1 MRTRSA
7 IRKTVMKLPLSG
19 IRAAVP
25 VFLALSMIGLTARPT
40 TGQANP
46 KFKVLVLG
54 LPDSNHPQTGAA
66 GIKAVQEL
74 SAGQD
79 YTVDASTDYS
89 KVNDATLA
97 NYQVI
102 LSVMAWQG
110 EMPAASQQAF
120 QKFIESGKGWMG
132 FHTSTLAGIQSP
144 AWAWYDT
151 WVGGITFKGHP
162 ATRMNGTVKQ
172 ETDAASHPV
181 LQGVPASFSIH
192 EEWYAWNKSP
202 RAGANIKVLAT
213 VDESSYQPAGT
224 AMGADHPVLW
234 SNTKYGPMMLTSLG
248 HEPEA
253 FSNANL
259 RKLIANAIPWLA
271 KSTVT
276 AVSPTLQMKAARTA
290 PAALRWDGHHLTA
303 VRSAAPEAPLDAMG
317 RSLGIP
323 ARP

>member
-1 MRTRSA
+1 MRTLNA
-7 IRKTVMKLPLSG
+7 IREPVMKKPLSA
-19 IRAAVP
+19 IRAAVS
-25 VFLALSMIGLTARPT
+25 VFLALAILGPAAGRLRA
-40 TGQANP
+40 QANP

-89 KVNDATLA
+89 KVNDASLA

-110 EMPAASQQAF
+110 EMPAASQKSF
-120 QKFIESGKGWMG
+120 EKFIQSGKGWMG
-132 FHTSTLAGIQSP
+132 FHTSTLAGIASP
-144 AWAWYDT
+144 AWPWYDT

-162 ATRMNGTVKQ
+162 ATRMNGTVKL
-172 ETDAASHPV
+172 ETSPAAASHPV
-181 LQGVPASFSIH
+181 LAGVPASFSIH

-202 RAGANIKVLAT
+202 RGAADIQILAT

-259 RKLIANAIPWLA
+259 RKLISNAIPWLA
-271 KSTVT
+271 KSSVT
-276 AVSPTLQMKAARTA
+276 AVSPTLQPMRKSS
-290 PAALRWDGHHLTA
+290 PVLSWDGTRLRISETIPGA
-303 VRSAAPEAPLDAMG
+303 ASADVMG
-317 RSLGIP
+317 RLLALP
-323 ARP
+323 VR

>member
-1 MRTRSA
+1 MPVPQPRGYV
-7 IRKTVMKLPLSG
+7 IPQPLSSRSLR
-19 IRAAVP
+19 ILATLCVLSILASAVP
-25 VFLALSMIGLTARPT
+25 LRA
-40 TGQANP
+40 QANP

-74 SAGQD
+74 SAGLD

-110 EMPAASQQAF
+110 EMPAASQKAF
-120 QKFIESGKGWMG
+120 EKFIESGKGWMG
-132 FHTSTLAGIQSP
+132 FHTSTLAGISSP

-181 LQGVPASFSIH
+181 LAGVPASFSIH

-213 VDESSYQPAGT
+213 VDETSYQPAGT

-234 SNTKYGPMMLTSLG
+234 SNTKYGPMLLTSLG

-259 RKLIANAIPWLA
+259 RKILSNAIPWLA
-271 KSTVT
+271 KSTVS
-276 AVSPTLQMKAARTA
+276 AVSPTLQMKAARVA
-290 PAALRWDGHHLTA
+290 PAALRWDGHRLTA
-303 VRSAAPEAPLDAMG
+303 VRSAAPEAALDAMG
-317 RSLGIP
+317 RSLGILP
-323 ARP
+323 AP